1 MSNAPFSDRNLQT
14 VRVADFTPGIV
25 RFGRGSLAQTYAPHA
40 PPGSAAQAFRCIAE
54 PGIGL
59 VPFPDYVPAMTFTAG
74 SHTFAQALSVGN
86 QMALPSTIG
95 DSLVTAYITHSS
107 AGTAYV
113 TRGEVPAPTTAAPV
127 TPTTLY
133 SNATA
138 GGGVVPWNSMD
149 VGFFQDPSTSV
160 YKRAVIMTDPSQY
173 SYITVPDWH
182 NPAGGGAAAPFAT
195 GALPVPS
202 AATPRIFYHAARA
215 GVFHYY
221 NAPNDTAGFPA
232 PGADQLDVSDLL
244 SLANF
249 HLSGFYYPEMGSS
262 IGTWGSIS
270 TGEFFM
276 CYSAGGAVLLYGDL
290 YAPTSAYKLP
300 GVVGPGACLGRAA
313 LSPAGLIYATSTDG
327 AYAWNGNNNSQ
338 KISTQIPDDV
348 LFRTPLPDPYNS
360 EGARRHSSNL
370 AWGAWV
376 MFPNNWVFDSIGGGW
391 WQSEDPAV
399 ANFQVNCQAVSDNRY
414 FYATPGFT
422 LAAAGVSPAVTTY
435 QYDRYSP
442 ASSYMWLSNP
452 VVVAAD
458 ALVSLQLLEVVVSNP
473 SPAPCTVTLT
483 PAVPAGQVPFS
494 QQNQGQ
500 AAVFTVPA
508 ATVAWRGSQRVGYS
522 DYNVQVRVDAANSN
536 PALPAPTVHEF
547 AVGYTTTRVAGV
559 Q

>member
-1 MSNAPFSDRNLQT
+1 
-14 VRVADFTPGIV
+14 
-25 RFGRGSLAQTYAPHA
+25 
-40 PPGSAAQAFRCIAE
+40 
-54 PGIGL
+54 
-59 VPFPDYVPAMTFTAG
+59 
-74 SHTFAQALSVGN
+74 
-86 QMALPSTIG
+86 
-95 DSLVTAYITHSS
+95 
-107 AGTAYV
+107 
-113 TRGEVPAPTTAAPV
+113 
-127 TPTTLY
+127 
-133 SNATA
+133 
-138 GGGVVPWNSMD
+138 
-149 VGFFQDPSTSV
+149 
-160 YKRAVIMTDPSQY
+160 
-173 SYITVPDWH
+173 
-182 NPAGGGAAAPFAT
+182 
-195 GALPVPS
+195 
-202 AATPRIFYHAARA
+202 
-215 GVFHYY
+215 
-221 NAPNDTAGFPA
+221 
-232 PGADQLDVSDLL
+232 
-244 SLANF
+244 
-249 HLSGFYYPEMGSS
+249 
-262 IGTWGSIS
+262 
-270 TGEFFM
+270 
-276 CYSAGGAVLLYGDL
+276 
-290 YAPTSAYKLP
+290 
-300 GVVGPGACLGRAA
+300 
-313 LSPAGLIYATSTDG
+313 
-327 AYAWNGNNNSQ
+327 
-338 KISTQIPDDV
+338 
-348 LFRTPLPDPYNS
+348 
-360 EGARRHSSNL
+360 
-370 AWGAWV
+370 